1 MSVGR
6 GAAERE
12 ARESM
17 FDPAQQDLNS
27 TNSNLKKSFKKKANK
42 KMKKWAERV
51 GTN

>member
-27 TNSNLKKSFKKKANK
+27 TNSNLKKSLKKKSQQKDEEVSRKSGN
-42 KMKKWAERV
+42 
-51 GTN
+51 